1 MLPKQPDADYGKGLP
16 HYLLYPF
23 VEGFYR
29 FKWGMSF
36 TERVSFD
43 FSRKTEP
50 EELLAEAHS
59 PVVPVLPA
67 TWYAKTNALGL
78 VAVPLGSQF
87 ALWDKYLEASYQNY
101 LHVRDNERTYGYF
114 NYGDWYGER
123 GRNWGNNE
131 YDLAHGY
138 FMQFVHS
145 GNRDYF
151 RLALTA
157 ARHQA
162 DVDCVH
168 AYPDPYYVGSNHQHS
183 IGHTGTWSQN
193 PRHATWTH
201 RYDSHTSAEN
211 GHTWAEGMFDAWF
224 LAGETPVMES
234 ALALSEHIT
243 WAMSRNF
250 KALGTHER
258 SAGWSLKAIM
268 AAYRATSDPLYL
280 EAAQRIAAVALAEQ
294 KFDDGGA
301 WPHILPQDHAGGHP
315 GARGNAIFLI
325 SVLLAG
331 LQDYHLVT
339 HDPAVAKSIISG
351 ARWLAKCWNEEAQ
364 GWPYTAS
371 PSGEPYFKP
380 STGLNLMPVGPLAY
394 AGHLTGE
401 SRFMEIVEAALGATV
416 RSGAASD
423 GKSIALK
430 MIFTSEALARLQQW
444 YAKHHKEKEATLL
457 SR

>member
-243 WAMSRNF
+243 
-250 KALGTHER
+250 
-258 SAGWSLKAIM
+258 
-268 AAYRATSDPLYL
+268 
-280 EAAQRIAAVALAEQ
+280 
-294 KFDDGGA
+294 
-301 WPHILPQDHAGGHP
+301 
-315 GARGNAIFLI
+315 
-325 SVLLAG
+325 
-331 LQDYHLVT
+331 
-339 HDPAVAKSIISG
+339 
-351 ARWLAKCWNEEAQ
+351 
-364 GWPYTAS
+364 
-371 PSGEPYFKP
+371 
-380 STGLNLMPVGPLAY
+380 
-394 AGHLTGE
+394 
-401 SRFMEIVEAALGATV
+401 
-416 RSGAASD
+416 
-423 GKSIALK
+423 
-430 MIFTSEALARLQQW
+430 
-444 YAKHHKEKEATLL
+444 
-457 SR
+457 

>member
-1 MLPKQPDADYGKGLP
+1 
-16 HYLLYPF
+16 
-23 VEGFYR
+23 
-29 FKWGMSF
+29 
-36 TERVSFD
+36 
-43 FSRKTEP
+43 
-50 EELLAEAHS
+50 
-59 PVVPVLPA
+59 
-67 TWYAKTNALGL
+67 
-78 VAVPLGSQF
+78 
-87 ALWDKYLEASYQNY
+87 
-101 LHVRDNERTYGYF
+101 
-114 NYGDWYGER
+114 
-123 GRNWGNNE
+123 
-131 YDLAHGY
+131 
-138 FMQFVHS
+138 MQFVRS

-193 PRHATWTH
+193 PRYATWTH

-301 WPHILPQDHAGGHP
+301 WPHLLPQDHAGGHP

-325 SVLLAG
+325 SVPLSLPRALRRSRIGQIRFVPPSLAA
-331 LQDYHLVT
+331 
-339 HDPAVAKSIISG
+339 P
-351 ARWLAKCWNEEAQ
+351 
-364 GWPYTAS
+364 P
-371 PSGEPYFKP
+371 
-380 STGLNLMPVGPLAY
+380 
-394 AGHLTGE
+394 
-401 SRFMEIVEAALGATV
+401 
-416 RSGAASD
+416 
-423 GKSIALK
+423 
-430 MIFTSEALARLQQW
+430 RLFF
-444 YAKHHKEKEATLL
+444 HCENRT
-457 SR
+457 